1 MNYIV
6 LGHTGLIG
14 SSIFARLTDH
24 NSQVLGLNSSVV
36 TFNESHNLEI
46 QRRKSSDTFKQIK
59 DFITKETII
68 INCIWGDL
76 SNKNSNSELHEVN
89 TSLELNLIDNL
100 SLMQFKS
107 YVSFGTIYE
116 ETISENIVSISSKY
130 VEGKKLINAHL
141 EKSNIPYSWIRVA
154 TVFGPNDLK
163 SRIISQLLKDKANN
177 IDTQLLYPN
186 HLMNIYHVDKFVD
199 ALIKF
204 ISDPIPGSFLAIS
217 SSWVELK
224 EVKRALQIMEEPH
237 YISKLPKLEKLNSDQ
252 VISIES
258 SSFIGFA
265 KEFNNIT
272 GLATH
277 GHLPKD

>member
-177 IDTQLLYPN
+177 IDTQLL
-186 HLMNIYHVDKFVD
+186 
-199 ALIKF
+199 
-204 ISDPIPGSFLAIS
+204 
-217 SSWVELK
+217 
-224 EVKRALQIMEEPH
+224 
-237 YISKLPKLEKLNSDQ
+237 
-252 VISIES
+252 
-258 SSFIGFA
+258 
-265 KEFNNIT
+265 
-272 GLATH
+272 
-277 GHLPKD
+277 